1 MARPLFF
8 EFREDVTTWD
18 IDRQFLIGSGLLISP
33 VLEAGTSTVRA
44 YFPAGKWY
52 DFFTLAA
59 IEGAD
64 RTPTWLNLHTPL
76 DKINVRRL
84 ASLQPDRTHHRT
96 LNDATLHTRN

>member
-1 MARPLFF
+1 VARPLFF

-33 VLEAGTSTVRA
+33 VLEANTSTVRA

-59 IEGAD
+59 IEGAN
-64 RTPTWLNLHTPL
+64 TPTWLDLHTPL

-84 ASLQPDRTHHRT
+84 AG
-96 LNDATLHTRN
+96 LHVLLIHI